1 MYYCCLQ
8 LYWMFK
14 TINGIQHVGVGVPNH
29 GESWK
34 WYRQNFGMDI
44 CFFDGEAEAP
54 LMTIYTKG
62 DVINKRAAMISN
74 LHGGCAMEVVSPT
87 SFTATDASI
96 THELGDL
103 GIFITAVKTSKLE
116 TVYKEFKANGTTVL
130 GPILTSPI
138 GEKSFFITD
147 PNGLIFQMVEGDD
160 WFIFPKKTGM
170 GGPNGVTIGV
180 TSIQESMRLY
190 ADILGYDHVV
200 MDETGV
206 FDDWKNI
213 PGGQKKF
220 RRVRLTQS
228 NKPGGGFAKITGKTY
243 IELAQA
249 LDYSPNKI
257 YDNRL
262 WGDTGFVHLGFDV
275 RGMDELGKDLAEKG
289 FGFTCNTDDALTMG
303 GSTRVHCTYIED
315 PDGTLIE
322 LIEVF
327 KIPIIE
333 KLGIFLNVE
342 KRDPKK
348 PLPDFMLKAM
358 RFSRI
363 KD

>member
-1 MYYCCLQ
+1 
-8 LYWMFK
+8 MFK

-29 GESWK
+29 ADSWK

-44 CFFDGEAEAP
+44 CFFDGVAEAP

-62 DVINKRAAMISN
+62 DVINKHAAMISN

-87 SFTATDASI
+87 SFTATHANETFEI
-96 THELGDL
+96 GDL
-103 GIFITAVKTSKLE
+103 GIFISSVKTPNLE
-116 TVYKEFKANGTTVL
+116 NSFKKFSSNGTKVL
-130 GPILTSPI
+130 GPIAVSPL
-138 GEKSFFITD
+138 GEKSFFVED
-147 PNGLIFQMVEGDD
+147 PNGLIFQIVEGKD
-160 WFIFPKKTGM
+160 WFIVPKKNGM

-180 TSIQESMRLY
+180 SSIEDAMRLY
-190 ADILGYDHVV
+190 SGILGYDKVLL
-200 MDETGV
+200 DETSV
-206 FDDWKNI
+206 FEDWKYI
-213 PGGQKKF
+213 PGGQKKC

-243 IELAQA
+243 IELVQA
-249 LDYSPNKI
+249 MDYTSKKI
-257 YDNRL
+257 YENRL
-262 WGDTGFVHLGFDV
+262 WGDTGFVHVGFDV
-275 RGMDELGKDLAEKG
+275 RGMNELGKDLEEKG
-289 FGFTCNTDDALTMG
+289 FGFTCDTDDALTMG
-303 GSTRVHCTYIED
+303 GSTKVHCTYIED

-342 KRDPKK
+342 KRDPMK
-348 PLPDFMLKAM
+348 PLPNFLLKAM